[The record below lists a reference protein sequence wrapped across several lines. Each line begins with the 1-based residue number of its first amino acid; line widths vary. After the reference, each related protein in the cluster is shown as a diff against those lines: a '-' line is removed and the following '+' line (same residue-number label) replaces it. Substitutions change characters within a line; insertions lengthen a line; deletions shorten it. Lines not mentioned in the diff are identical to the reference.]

1 MSIFISIFILFTSA
15 IVSPSLT
22 GAWLGLGWAVTIRQ
36 QESMNHKLIIAVVIL
51 AVAVQAWPAPRASN
65 SLADKI
71 AALSKVDEDFE
82 GMF

>member
-1 MSIFISIFILFTSA
+1 
-15 IVSPSLT
+15 
-22 GAWLGLGWAVTIRQ
+22 
-36 QESMNHKLIIAVVIL
+36 MNYKLIVAVVVL

-82 GMF
+82 GMFFKLIR